1 MSAVMQIASRPMRY
15 DYATVTGDMRYDR
28 VWSEAVWETAIHRVA
43 AEGVSPEQ
51 AVDEAIAR
59 IKQIL
64 SE

>member
-1 MSAVMQIASRPMRY
+1 VMQIASRPTQYEYAVTGNWRY
-15 DYATVTGDMRYDR
+15 DQ
-28 VWSEAVWETAIHRVA
+28 VWQELVWAKAVHRVA

-64 SE
+64 AE

>member
-1 MSAVMQIASRPMRY
+1 LLHSERNN
-15 DYATVTGDMRYDR
+15 
-28 VWSEAVWETAIHRVA
+28 VWPEVVQRVA